1 MSDANSHRPK
11 HRRRVNMDKG
21 RQVHN
26 ERKQGEPLSSGLL
39 FCALIIPLRLNQAC
53 RKEMHLFHFRE
64 TLVNKGRDSVQ
75 PSNKDNKRLCA
86 YCIEPHATEDE
97 YRVHLSF
104 SPERISRYQP
114 LESRR

>member
-1 MSDANSHRPK
+1 
-11 HRRRVNMDKG
+11 MDKG

-39 FCALIIPLRLNQAC
+39 FCALIIPLRLSQAS
-53 RKEMHLFHFRE
+53 REEMHLFHFGE
-64 TLVNKGRDSVQ
+64 KLVNKSRDSVQ
-75 PSNKDNKRLCA
+75 PSNKDNKCLCA
-86 YCIEPHATEDE
+86 YYFDPHATEDE

-104 SPERISRYQP
+104 SLERNSRYQP